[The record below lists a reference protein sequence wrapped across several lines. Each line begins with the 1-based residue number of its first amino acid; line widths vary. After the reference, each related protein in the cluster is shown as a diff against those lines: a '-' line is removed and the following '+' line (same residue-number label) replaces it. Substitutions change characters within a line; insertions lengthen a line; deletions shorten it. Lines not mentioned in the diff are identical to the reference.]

1 MQPSPIQLKDMS
13 YIGFKVWAR
22 SLTEDE
28 QASIDKFDFNDVM
41 IGESIEFAALGD
53 QDDPENYAV
62 KLKITINNEEGK
74 KAPYDVDVEVAGFF
88 SISKKTPIA
97 DREDFIV
104 VNGCAILYGAIRD
117 LVLNLTSRSGNG
129 SLLLPTVN
137 FLDHRKRNK
146 ESKSQ

>member
-41 IGESIEFAALGD
+41 IGESINFTALGD
-53 QDDPENYAV
+53 QDDPESYAV
-62 KLKITINNEEGK
+62 KLRITINNEEGK
-74 KAPYDVDVEVAGFF
+74 NAPYDVDVEVAGFF
-88 SISKKTPIA
+88 SISKKVPIA

-137 FLDHRKRNK
+137 FLDHRNRNK

>member
-22 SLTEDE
+22 SLTEAE
-28 QASIDKFDFNDVM
+28 QESIGTFDFNDVM
-41 IGESIEFAALGD
+41 IGESIEYASIGN
-53 QDDPENYAV
+53 QDDPESYAV
-62 KLKITINNEEGK
+62 KLKITISNEEGK
-74 KAPYDVDVEVAGFF
+74 KAPYDVDVEVAGLF
-88 SISKKTPIA
+88 SIDKKIPLS

-117 LVLNLTSRSGNG
+117 LILNLTTRSGNG
-129 SLLLPTVN
+129 ALLLPTVN

-146 ESKSQ
+146 ESKGQ